1 MLAEFKLGGEVHQ
14 GTGVKAGSWGDRMRQ
29 IELVRTDGGAQA

>member
-1 MLAEFKLGGEVHQ
+1 MLTEFKSGGEVHQ
-14 GTGVKAGSWGDRMRQ
+14 GTGVKAGSWGDRMKQ